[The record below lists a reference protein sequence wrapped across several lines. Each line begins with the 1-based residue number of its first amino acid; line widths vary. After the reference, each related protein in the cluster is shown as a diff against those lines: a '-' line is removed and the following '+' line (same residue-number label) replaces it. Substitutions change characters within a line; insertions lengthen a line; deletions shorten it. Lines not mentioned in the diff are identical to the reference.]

1 MPYFLYRIS
10 AARILT
16 PLGSFP
22 DYRAARDRARALR
35 ANADALDGDAVKIVF
50 AKDPDEAEALL
61 KIKKDKI
68 LHEDD

>member
-16 PLGSFP
+16 PLDSFP
-22 DYRAARDRARALR
+22 DYRSARDRARALR
-35 ANADALDGDAVKIVF
+35 ADPAALDGDMVKIVF
-50 AKDPDEAEALL
+50 ARDPDEAETLL
-61 KIKKDKI
+61 KAKKEKI